1 MKSICHKIKHATNIN
16 EQLELLKSRGMIIC
30 DEQKAKEV
38 LMDIG
43 YYRMGFYFFPFE
55 RSYPKLKNRNHIY
68 SPGAEFSHAVALY
81 YYDFDLRCILLR
93 YINRIEVAFRAHII
107 YELSNKYKNDP
118 VWFINPNIVSQ
129 QFIQNFDKEIYNEKF
144 RNNAIIFRHHNK
156 YPNDKYAPAWKTIEL
171 MTLGNVVNLY
181 KSLKKIDDKRIICK
195 CFGINQSIIMEN
207 YMETIRVIRN
217 ICAHGFV
224 LHDIILF
231 HVIKNSP
238 SGSFNYIE
246 ANTLSAIL
254 DLILYLIGT
263 ISLNRRDDFFTEIK
277 AASTK
282 AITNCHAIQPIIEKN
297 VKKFL
302 NNGCT
307 NKN

>member
-1 MKSICHKIKHATNIN
+1 MKQATDIN
-16 EQLELLKSRGMIIC
+16 EQLELIKSRGMIIC

-38 LMDIG
+38 LKDIG

-55 RSYPKLKNRNHIY
+55 TSYPKLKNRNHIY
-68 SPGAEFSHAVALY
+68 KPGAEFSDAVALY

-129 QFIQNFDKEIYNEKF
+129 QFIQTFDKEIYNEKF

-181 KSLKKIDDKRIICK
+181 KNLKKIDDKRIICK

-217 ICAHGFV
+217 ICAHGSH
-224 LHDIILF
+224 LYDIFLI
-231 HVIKNSP
+231 HRIKNGPAGKLNCSE
-238 SGSFNYIE
+238 S
-246 ANTLSAIL
+246 NTLPAVL
-254 DLILYLIGT
+254 DVILYMIGI
-263 ISLNRRDDFFTEIK
+263 ISSNRKNDFFAEIK

-282 AITNCHAIQPIIEKN
+282 AITNCYAIKPIIEKN

-302 NNGCT
+302 
-307 NKN
+307 K